1 LAKARAWYAKFAE
14 VAAQADAGLAEVERA
29 KTFLVQR

>member
-1 LAKARAWYAKFAE
+1 MAKARAWYVKFRE

-29 KTFLVQR
+29 KTFLAQR